1 MDFFRVSERTNKK
14 EGCVIYPSFLVKKS
28 NDFMVRG
35 GKFYAIWDEGK
46 GLWSTSEYDLQS
58 IVDAELYRYRDSK
71 EGLDPDTTTVLS
83 MMDFRN
89 SSWQTYKRYLSTLSD
104 NFHDL
109 DTCIHF
115 SNDVV
120 AKEDYCSKVL
130 SYPLVEQPCPNY
142 ELLMST
148 LYDEEERE
156 KLEWAIGSIFAGDSV
171 NIQKFIVLYGDAG
184 SGKSTFLHIVEKL
197 FQDYHKKFEAKEL
210 GMSSSQFSTEAF
222 RTNPLVAIQHDG
234 DLSRIEDNTRLN
246 SIISH
251 ESMLIHEKH
260 KSSYEMRLNAFLFM
274 GTNQPVKISD
284 AKSGI
289 IRRLIDVRPSGRRLG
304 AIEYNDAFSQIDFE
318 LSGIAWHC
326 LQVYKERGPNYYNGY
341 TPIAMMY
348 QTDHFFNFVEE
359 YYYDFSSEEYLTLKR
374 AWELYK
380 NYCDEAAV
388 PFRYQQ
394 SRMKEELKNYFKEYH
409 DTMRIDGRQC
419 RKVYTGF
426 RKEKIHPELFEKKPI
441 EIKEETLM
449 KIELTETQSGL
460 DVLLADCPAQYAT
473 EQETPIRKWENVTTT
488 LKDLDT
494 TKLHYV
500 RPPENHIVIDFDLK
514 DENGNKSAERNLEAA
529 ARWPLTYAEFS
540 KGGHGVHLHYIY
552 DGDVT
557 QLSAL
562 YAPGIEVKVFS
573 GKSSLRRKLSYCNDL
588 PVAHLSSGLPL
599 KEVRNVVNFTKV
611 TSEIGLRELINKNLR
626 KEIMPATKPSI
637 DFIYKDLEAAYNS
650 GLEYDV
656 RDMRP
661 KILAFANNSS
671 HQSDYCVSLVAK
683 MKFCSEKETV
693 SSDGYKDDD
702 PIVFYDLEVFPN
714 LLIICWKIEGEDH
727 EVVRMIQPTP
737 QDVEELMHMKLIGFN
752 NRRYDNHILYARYL
766 GWSNE
771 EIYQLSQRLISNS
784 RNATFREAYNLSY
797 ADIYEFS
804 SKKQSL
810 KKFEIDL
817 GIHHQ
822 ENSYPWDQPLPEDKW
837 EEVTDYC
844 CNDVLATEATF
855 KDRYSD
861 FVAQEILA
869 DLTGMPVNSNGNSLA
884 ARLIFGNDR
893 SPALVYTDLATGEAS
908 DPEYQ
913 RTDIITAFPGYEL
926 KYIPETKKYANMY
939 RGTDVGFGG
948 YVYAEP
954 GMYTNVA
961 LIDIASMHPHS
972 AIAMNYFGK
981 YTKTFQDLVQ
991 ARIFIKHKD
1000 YEAVR
1005 TLFDGRLNKYLEDE
1019 TKIGNLAYSLK
1030 IVINKVYGLTS
1041 ASFENEFRD
1050 TRNKNNIIALRGA
1063 LFMRTLQDEIAVRG
1077 FQVAHIKTDSI
1088 KIPNATSEIIN
1099 FCLDF
1104 AKKYGY
1110 TFEHEA
1116 TYEKMCLVNDAVY
1129 IAKYASTKHCNELY
1143 GYAPGDN
1150 AKAEKKGKPW
1160 TATGAQ
1166 FAQPFVFKTLFSR
1179 EAIDFKDLCE
1189 TKNVTSSL
1197 YLDYN
1202 ENLPDVSIYET
1213 ELAERSKADTVK
1225 SKRLNKNL
1233 ESMSDSD
1240 LQEEIAKG
1248 HNYKFVGRI
1257 GLFTPITSG
1266 NGAAELMSCKD
1277 GKYSAAV
1284 RTKGYRWLESET
1296 VKNSGLED
1304 KVDYGYYRALVD
1316 KAIETIS
1323 KYGDFEWFVSDD
1335 ITPSYPLND
1344 NDVPWLMPCKDPT
1357 KTVCEECPKYD
1368 TCQIRERTSSQ

>member
-1 MDFFRVSERTNKK
+1 MDFFRVSERTSKK

-58 IVDAELYRYRDSK
+58 IVDAELYRYRDNK
-71 EGLDPDTTTVLS
+71 EGLAPDTTTVLS

-197 FQDYHKKFEAKEL
+197 FQNYSKKFEAKEL
-210 GMSSSQFSTEAF
+210 GMSSNQFSTEAF
-222 RTNPLVAIQHDG
+222 RTNPLVAVQHDG
-234 DLSRIEDNTRLN
+234 DLSRIEDNTKLN

-304 AIEYNDAFSQIDFE
+304 SVEYNDAFSQIDFE

-341 TPIAMMY
+341 TPITMMY

-359 YYYDFSSEEYLTLKR
+359 YYYDFSSEEYVTLKR

-394 SRMKEELKNYFKEYH
+394 SRMKEELKNYFEEYH

-441 EIKEETLM
+441 EIKKETLM

-460 DVLLADCPAQYAT
+460 DTLLADCPAQYAA
-473 EQETPIRKWENVTTT
+473 EQETPIRKWGNVTTT

-494 TKLHYV
+494 TRLHYV

-540 KGGHGVHLHYIY
+540 KGGNGVHLHYIY

-599 KEVRNVVNFTKV
+599 KEVRNVVNFTRI

-650 GLEYDV
+650 GLVYDV

-661 KILAFANNSS
+661 RILAFANNSS

-683 MKFCSEKETV
+683 MKFCSEKEGTPG
-693 SSDGYKDDD
+693 SYSEED
-702 PIVFYDLEVFPN
+702 PITFYDIEVFPN
-714 LLIICWKIEGEDH
+714 LLLVCWKYEGEGH
-727 EVVRMIQPTP
+727 EVVRMFNPTP
-737 QDVEELMHMKLIGFN
+737 EQIGDLFRMKLVGYN
-752 NRRYDNHILYARYL
+752 SNRYDAHILYARYL
-766 GWSNE
+766 GWNNQQLYE
-771 EIYQLSQRLISNS
+771 LSQKIVAGDKDTS
-784 RNATFREAYNLSY
+784 RNALFREA
-797 ADIYEFS
+797 FS
-804 SKKQSL
+804 VDYVDVYDFAATKQSL
-810 KKFEIDL
+810 KK
-817 GIHHQ
+817 
-822 ENSYPWDQPLPEDKW
+822 
-837 EEVTDYC
+837 
-844 CNDVLATEATF
+844 
-855 KDRYSD
+855 
-861 FVAQEILA
+861 
-869 DLTGMPVNSNGNSLA
+869 NG
-884 ARLIFGNDR
+884 
-893 SPALVYTDLATGEAS
+893 
-908 DPEYQ
+908 
-913 RTDIITAFPGYEL
+913 
-926 KYIPETKKYANMY
+926 K
-939 RGTDVGFGG
+939 
-948 YVYAEP
+948 
-954 GMYTNVA
+954 
-961 LIDIASMHPHS
+961 
-972 AIAMNYFGK
+972 
-981 YTKTFQDLVQ
+981 
-991 ARIFIKHKD
+991 
-1000 YEAVR
+1000 
-1005 TLFDGRLNKYLEDE
+1005 
-1019 TKIGNLAYSLK
+1019 
-1030 IVINKVYGLTS
+1030 
-1041 ASFENEFRD
+1041 
-1050 TRNKNNIIALRGA
+1050 
-1063 LFMRTLQDEIAVRG
+1063 
-1077 FQVAHIKTDSI
+1077 
-1088 KIPNATSEIIN
+1088 
-1099 FCLDF
+1099 
-1104 AKKYGY
+1104 
-1110 TFEHEA
+1110 
-1116 TYEKMCLVNDAVY
+1116 
-1129 IAKYASTKHCNELY
+1129 
-1143 GYAPGDN
+1143 
-1150 AKAEKKGKPW
+1150 
-1160 TATGAQ
+1160 
-1166 FAQPFVFKTLFSR
+1166 FS
-1179 EAIDFKDLCE
+1179 
-1189 TKNVTSSL
+1189 
-1197 YLDYN
+1197 
-1202 ENLPDVSIYET
+1202 
-1213 ELAERSKADTVK
+1213 
-1225 SKRLNKNL
+1225 
-1233 ESMSDSD
+1233 
-1240 LQEEIAKG
+1240 
-1248 HNYKFVGRI
+1248 
-1257 GLFTPITSG
+1257 
-1266 NGAAELMSCKD
+1266 
-1277 GKYSAAV
+1277 
-1284 RTKGYRWLESET
+1284 
-1296 VKNSGLED
+1296 
-1304 KVDYGYYRALVD
+1304 
-1316 KAIETIS
+1316 
-1323 KYGDFEWFVSDD
+1323 
-1335 ITPSYPLND
+1335 
-1344 NDVPWLMPCKDPT
+1344 
-1357 KTVCEECPKYD
+1357 
-1368 TCQIRERTSSQ
+1368 